1 MATTSRQ
8 NLDDAFAAAPDEAS
22 FWTGRTFDDFLFRP
36 QKTASQTRRTISVES
51 LLTAEI
57 ALDLPIVSS
66 NMDSVTGAEMAR
78 AMAMHG
84 GIGVVHRGM
93 SIERQAAEV
102 AVVKRSQSAVIDR
115 PLCLP
120 LGTSVRQARRFTRQH
135 GITGILIETASG
147 SNVLAGLLSNRDTPV
162 HGADE
167 DRLVD
172 EFMTPLSRLVTGAPD
187 ISIDEAERLMFEHR
201 IERLPLID
209 DAHRIQGLIT
219 RRDIN
224 LNRKQPGASKDSAG
238 HLRCAAA
245 VGARGD
251 YLERAAA
258 LLEAGAD
265 LLFVDIAHGHSVIME
280 QAVAGLRGQFGG
292 VPLVCGNVA
301 TGAGARFMREIGADA
316 IKVGVGP
323 GRGCRTRLETA
334 AGVPQLQAIR
344 EAYLAVGDSVPIVA
358 DGGVK
363 TDKDIFLALICGA
376 STVMLGSAL
385 SGTDEA
391 PGQVIQDP
399 ATHMK
404 KKIYRGMTSPE
415 AVLEALYD
423 SSDSDAL
430 DAALDIPP
438 EGQEIQ
444 VPYRGSVSSILQ
456 RIRGHLQSSV
466 SYGGET
472 TLAAVRAKVLP
483 DPSAFLV
490 PLSAAAR
497 IESYER

>member
-1 MATTSRQ
+1 MDSAFTAT
-8 NLDDAFAAAPDEAS
+8 PDEAA
-22 FWTGRTFDDFLFRP
+22 FWAGRTFDDFLFRP
-36 QKTASQTRRTISVES
+36 QKTESQTRRTISVKS
-51 LLTAEI
+51 LLTADI

-66 NMDSVTGAEMAR
+66 NMDSVTGADMAR

-93 SIERQAAEV
+93 SIERQASEV
-102 AVVKRSQSAVIDR
+102 AVVKRSQSAVIDS

-120 LGTSVRQARRFTRQH
+120 MGTSIRQARRFARQH

-162 HGADE
+162 HDDAAE
-167 DRLVD
+167 DRVVD
-172 EFMTPLSRLVTGAPD
+172 DFMTPLSRLVTGAPD
-187 ISIDEAERLMFEHR
+187 ISTDEAERLMFEHR

-209 DAHRIQGLIT
+209 GANRIQGLIT

-280 QAVAGLRGQFGG
+280 RAVAGLRGQFGN
-292 VPLVCGNVA
+292 VPLVCGNIA
-301 TGAGARFMREIGADA
+301 TSAGARFMRDIGADA

-323 GRGCRTRLETA
+323 GCGCRTRLETA

-344 EAYLAVGDSVPIVA
+344 EAYLAVGDKVPIVA

-391 PGQVIQDP
+391 PGHVIQDP

-404 KKIYRGMTSPE
+404 KKLYRGMTSPE
-415 AVLEALYD
+415 AVMEALYD
-423 SSDSDAL
+423 SGSSEER
-430 DAALDIPP
+430 DAALEIPP

-444 VPYRGSVSSILQ
+444 VPYRGSVSTILQ

-472 TLAAVRAKVLP
+472 TLAAVREKVLP
-483 DPSAFLV
+483 DPTAFLV

>member
-1 MATTSRQ
+1 MSRWQ
-8 NLDDAFAAAPDEAS
+8 NVDDPFAAAPDEAA

-36 QKTASQTRRTISVES
+36 QKTDSHTRRTISVKS
-51 LLTAEI
+51 LLTTDV

-66 NMDSVTGAEMAR
+66 NMDSVTGADMAR
-78 AMAMHG
+78 AMDMHG

-120 LGTSVRQARRFTRQH
+120 LGTTIRQARRFARQH

-162 HGADE
+162 PDADE

-187 ISIDEAERLMFEHR
+187 IPTDEAERLMFEHR

-209 DAHRIQGLIT
+209 GANHIQGLIT

-224 LNRKQPGASKDSAG
+224 LKRKQPGASKDGAG
-238 HLRCAAA
+238 RLRCAAA

-265 LLFVDIAHGHSVIME
+265 LLFVDIAHGHSAIME
-280 QAVAGLRGQFGG
+280 QAVAGLRGQFGT

-344 EAYLAVGDSVPIVA
+344 EAYLAVGDAVPIVA

-391 PGQVIQDP
+391 PGHLIQDP

-404 KKIYRGMTSPE
+404 KKLYRGMTSPE
-415 AVLEALYD
+415 AVMEALYD
-423 SSDSDAL
+423 SGSSEEL
-430 DAALDIPP
+430 DAALAIPP

-444 VPYRGSVSSILQ
+444 VPYRGSVSTILQ

-472 TLAAVRAKVLP
+472 TLAAVREKVLP
-483 DPSAFLV
+483 DPRAFLV

>member
-1 MATTSRQ
+1 MTTSRWQ
-8 NLDDAFAAAPDEAS
+8 NVDGAFAAAPEEAA

-36 QKTASQTRRTISVES
+36 QKTDSQTRRKISVSS
-51 LLTAEI
+51 LLTADVT
-57 ALDLPIVSS
+57 LDLPIVSS
-66 NMDSVTGAEMAR
+66 NMDSVTGADMAR
-78 AMAMHG
+78 SMAMHG

-93 SIERQAAEV
+93 SIARQASEV
-102 AVVKRSQSAVIDR
+102 AVVKRSQSAVIAS

-120 LGTSVRQARRFTRQH
+120 TGTTIRQARRFARQN

-162 HGADE
+162 HGANE
-167 DRLVD
+167 DRAVD

-187 ISIDEAERLMFEHR
+187 IRTEEAERLMFEHR

-209 DAHRIQGLIT
+209 GANRIHGLIT

-224 LNRKQPGASKDSAG
+224 LKRAQPGASKDSAG

-251 YLERAAA
+251 YLERAA

-265 LLFVDIAHGHSVIME
+265 LLFIDIAHGHSLIME
-280 QAVAGLRGQFGG
+280 QAVAGLRGKFGS
-292 VPLVCGNVA
+292 VSLVCGNVA
-301 TGAGARFMREIGADA
+301 TGAGARFMRDIGADA

-344 EAYLAVGDSVPIVA
+344 EAYLAVGGSLPIMA

-391 PGQVIQDP
+391 PGRVIEDP

-415 AVLEALYD
+415 AVLETLYD
-423 SSDSDAL
+423 SGSSEEL
-430 DAALDIPP
+430 DAALETAP

-444 VPYRGSVSSILQ
+444 VPYRGSVSGILE

-466 SYGGET
+466 SYGGEI
-472 TLAAVRAKVLP
+472 TLAAVREKVLP

>member
-1 MATTSRQ
+1 MARSSWQTV
-8 NLDDAFAAAPDEAS
+8 DGAFAAAPDEAA

-36 QKTASQTRRTISVES
+36 QKTDSRTRRDISVNS
-51 LLTAEI
+51 LLTAGV

-66 NMDSVTGAEMAR
+66 NMDSVTGADMAR

-93 SIERQAAEV
+93 SIARQASEV
-102 AVVKRSQSAVIDR
+102 AVVKRSQSAVIVS

-120 LGTSVRQARRFTRQH
+120 AGTPIRQARRFARQN

-167 DRLVD
+167 DRPVD
-172 EFMTPLSRLVTGAPD
+172 DFMTPLSRLVTGAPD
-187 ISIDEAERLMFEHR
+187 ISTDEAERLMFEHR

-209 DAHRIQGLIT
+209 GENRIHGLIT
-219 RRDIN
+219 RRDID
-224 LNRKQPGASKDSAG
+224 LKRERPGASKDGAG

-265 LLFVDIAHGHSVIME
+265 LLFIDIAHGHSAIME
-280 QAVAGLRGQFGG
+280 QAVAGLRGKFGS

-301 TGAGARFMREIGADA
+301 TGAGARFMRDIGADA
-316 IKVGVGP
+316 VKVGVGP

-344 EAYLAVGDSVPIVA
+344 EAYLAVGDSVPIMA

-391 PGQVIQDP
+391 PGHVIEDP

-404 KKIYRGMTSPE
+404 KKLYRGMTSPE
-415 AVLEALYD
+415 AVVDGSTDAAVA
-423 SSDSDAL
+423 DAL
-430 DAALDIPP
+430 ATPA
-438 EGQEIQ
+438 EGQSLR
-444 VPYRGSVSSILQ
+444 VPYVGSVVDVLA
-456 RIRGHLQSSV
+456 RIAGHLRSAV
-466 SYGGET
+466 SYAGET
-472 TLAAVRAKVLP
+472 TLEAAHRKIAA
-483 DPSAFLV
+483 DPGRYLV
-490 PLSAAAR
+490 PLSAAGR
-497 IESYER
+497 VESFER

>member
-1 MATTSRQ
+1 MATSKRQ
-8 NLDDAFAAAPDEAS
+8 DLDGPFAAAPDEAA

-36 QKTASQTRRTISVES
+36 QKSESQTRRNINVSS
-51 LLTAEI
+51 QLTADL

-66 NMDSVTGAEMAR
+66 NMDSVTGADMAR

-102 AVVKRSQSAVIDR
+102 GVVKRSQNAVIGS
-115 PLCLP
+115 PLRLP
-120 LGTSVRQARRFTRQH
+120 AGTPIHRAKRFARQH

-147 SNVLAGLLSNRDTPV
+147 SNILAGLLSNRDTPV
-162 HGADE
+162 DSADE
-167 DRLVD
+167 DRPVD
-172 EFMTPLSRLVTGAPD
+172 DFMTPLSRLVTGAPD
-187 ISIDEAERLMFEHR
+187 ISTDEAERLMFEHR

-209 DAHRIQGLIT
+209 GEKRIRGLIT

-224 LNRKQPGASKDSAG
+224 LQREQPGASKDRAG
-238 HLRCAAA
+238 QLVCAAA

-258 LLEAGAD
+258 LLDAGAD

-280 QAVAGLRGQFGG
+280 QAVAGLRGKFGR
-292 VPLVCGNVA
+292 VPLICGNVA
-301 TGAGARFMREIGADA
+301 TGAGARFMRDIGADG

-344 EAYLAVGDSVPIVA
+344 EAYLAVGDSVPIMA

-391 PGQVIQDP
+391 PGRVIEDP
-399 ATHMK
+399 ATQLK
-404 KKIYRGMTSPE
+404 KKVYRGMTSPE
-415 AVLEALYD
+415 AVLETLYD
-423 SSDSDAL
+423 SGSSEAL
-430 DAALDIPP
+430 DAALAVPP

-472 TLAAVRAKVLP
+472 TLAAVREKVLP
-483 DPSAFLV
+483 DPTAFLV
-490 PLSAAAR
+490 PLSPASVV
-497 IESYER
+497 ESYER

>member
-1 MATTSRQ
+1 MTTSRWQ
-8 NLDDAFAAAPDEAS
+8 NVHGAFAAAPEEAA

-36 QKTASQTRRTISVES
+36 QKTDSQTRRKISVSS
-51 LLTAEI
+51 LLTVDVT
-57 ALDLPIVSS
+57 LDLPIVSS
-66 NMDSVTGAEMAR
+66 NMDSVTGADMAR
-78 AMAMHG
+78 SMAMHG

-93 SIERQAAEV
+93 SIARQASEV
-102 AVVKRSQSAVIDR
+102 AVVKRSQSAVIAS

-120 LGTSVRQARRFTRQH
+120 AGTTIRQARRFARQN

-167 DRLVD
+167 DRAVD
-172 EFMTPLSRLVTGAPD
+172 DFMTPLSRLVTGAPD
-187 ISIDEAERLMFEHR
+187 IRTEEAERLMFEHR

-209 DAHRIQGLIT
+209 VANRIHGLIT

-224 LNRKQPGASKDSAG
+224 LKRAQPGASKDSAG

-265 LLFVDIAHGHSVIME
+265 LLFIDIAHGHSLIME
-280 QAVAGLRGQFGG
+280 QAVAGLRGKFGS

-301 TGAGARFMREIGADA
+301 TGAGARFMRDIGADA
-316 IKVGVGP
+316 VKVGVGP

-344 EAYLAVGDSVPIVA
+344 EAYLAVGGSLPIMA

-391 PGQVIQDP
+391 PGRVIEDP

-415 AVLEALYD
+415 AVLETLYD
-423 SSDSDAL
+423 SGSSEEL
-430 DAALDIPP
+430 DAALETAP

-444 VPYRGSVSSILQ
+444 VPYRGSVSGILE

-466 SYGGET
+466 SYGGEI
-472 TLAAVRAKVLP
+472 TLAAVREKVLP